1 MCILPRFK
9 KRPRVATRFDG
20 TGIESPVT
28 EVVTDSVGGGG
39 SCSQAPVALRG
50 KQVFGESV
58 SGQVSLMGPLLLP
71 RRSWPGLQSLPPGRG
86 PTQPLVSPP
95 APEPVAVR
103 AGLPGRRGCGKGPSP
118 VWRPGPSLGGSVGRT
133 GLGVSLLS
141 LPRQGPGGQDV
152 CSVLRG
158 CRCLQRDPARAE
170 AGRRREPSGVRGAPP
185 HRCGSEG
192 AVGGGGGLAQARTE
206 GLPAPQADGSNFR
219 SRGAGLNCPARRGP
233 KSVSRKQPHSHMF
246 KARCSS
252 CLCLFKDAAAQGQFL
267 TREQRQMP
275 SGRRSGGGPAAVI
288 AASRVPGL
296 SLAWGTGGGQ
306 RGPGRSLA
314 VVGVFCYLLAPLP
327 ARWESLHLA
336 WLRTRGS

>member
-1 MCILPRFK
+1 M
-9 KRPRVATRFDG
+9 
-20 TGIESPVT
+20 
-28 EVVTDSVGGGG
+28 
-39 SCSQAPVALRG
+39 
-50 KQVFGESV
+50 
-58 SGQVSLMGPLLLP
+58 P

-133 GLGVSLLS
+133 GLGASLLS

-192 AVGGGGGLAQARTE
+192 AVGGGRGPAQARTE

-233 KSVSRKQPHSHMF
+233 KSVSRKQPHSRMF

-275 SGRRSGGGPAAVI
+275 SGRRWGGGGRP
-288 AASRVPGL
+288 RGCHRCFPGPWPFPGL
-296 SLAWGTGGGQ
+296 GDRGGQ

-314 VVGVFCYLLAPLP
+314 VLVGVFCYLLAPLP
-327 ARWESLHLA
+327 VRWESPRFA